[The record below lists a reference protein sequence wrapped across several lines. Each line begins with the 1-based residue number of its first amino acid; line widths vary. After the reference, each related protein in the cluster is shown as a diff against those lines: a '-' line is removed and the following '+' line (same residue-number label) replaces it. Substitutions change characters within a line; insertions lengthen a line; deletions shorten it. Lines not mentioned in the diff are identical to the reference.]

1 MNASIGGYNN
11 IAAEIIMTVFMFLF
25 GISFSLYFALLGR
38 KFEKFI
44 KDTELKI
51 YLEL

>member
-38 KFEKFI
+38 KFEN
-44 KDTELKI
+44 L
-51 YLEL
+51 